1 MPEVGHKVGVIGTV
15 LVPARIYDAMMVVA
29 KLAFEL
35 QGEEQ
40 GWGTT

>member
-1 MPEVGHKVGVIGTV
+1 MPEVGPRDGEIGTV
-15 LVPARIYDAMMVVA
+15 LVPTRLYDAMMVVA